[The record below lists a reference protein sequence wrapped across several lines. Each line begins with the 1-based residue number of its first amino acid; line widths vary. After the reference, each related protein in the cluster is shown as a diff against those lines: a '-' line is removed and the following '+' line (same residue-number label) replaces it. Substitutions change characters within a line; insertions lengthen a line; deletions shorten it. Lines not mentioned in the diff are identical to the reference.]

1 MEGWCDLMDIA
12 VLFLTMLLLIGIGVP
27 IGYAI
32 GFSTLVT
39 IIIYTDI
46 PLVIVAQ
53 KAFTGVDSFPLMAIP
68 FFILAGTLMTHG
80 GIARRILNFINVF
93 IGSVTGGLG
102 IVTTVSCMFFGAISG
117 SAIATTS
124 AMGSFMIPAMEEKK
138 YDKSFA
144 AAITASAGTIGIII
158 PPSIPFVIYGV
169 VTNTSIGDL
178 FIAGVIPGVLMG
190 IALILTCY
198 IISKRRGYVGD
209 DTKMSWA
216 LAWKEFRSAIWA
228 LLSPI
233 IVLGGIYGGIFT
245 PTEAAVVSVVY
256 SLVIGVFVYRELDL
270 VKIKR
275 ALFDT
280 LIINGITTFM
290 IGLSMIFATYLSLN
304 QVPQRIAAFLLEV
317 TDNKILLLLMINIF
331 LLLVGCL
338 IDNIPACIILAPIL
352 LPVVVSLGM
361 TPLQF
366 GIVLTMN
373 LAIGFITPP
382 YGPNLFVAASVA
394 NISVDKMF
402 RQIMPFI
409 LALFIVL
416 MICTYIPATSTLLVG
431 MMR

>member
-1 MEGWCDLMDIA
+1 
-12 VLFLTMLLLIGIGVP
+12 
-27 IGYAI
+27 
-32 GFSTLVT
+32 
-39 IIIYTDI
+39 
-46 PLVIVAQ
+46 
-53 KAFTGVDSFPLMAIP
+53 MA
-68 FFILAGTLMTHG
+68 
-80 GIARRILNFINVF
+80 
-93 IGSVTGGLG
+93 
-102 IVTTVSCMFFGAISG
+102 
-117 SAIATTS
+117 
-124 AMGSFMIPAMEEKK
+124 
-138 YDKSFA
+138 
-144 AAITASAGTIGIII
+144 
-158 PPSIPFVIYGV
+158 
-169 VTNTSIGDL
+169 
-178 FIAGVIPGVLMG
+178 

-256 SLVIGVFVYRELDL
+256 SLVIGVFVYRELDF

-317 TDNKILLLLMINIF
+317 TDNRILLLLMINIF

-402 RQIMPFI
+402 RQILPFI

-416 MICTYIPATSTLLVG
+416 MICTYIPATTTLLVG

>member
-1 MEGWCDLMDIA
+1 MDIA
-12 VLFLTMLLLIGIGVP
+12 VLFLTMFLLIGIGVP

-93 IGSVTGGLG
+93 IGSITGGLG

-256 SLVIGVFVYRELDL
+256 SLVIGVFVYRELDF

-402 RQIMPFI
+402 RQILPFI

-416 MICTYIPATSTLLVG
+416 MICTYIPATTTLLVG

>member
-1 MEGWCDLMDIA
+1 MDIA
-12 VLFLTMLLLIGIGVP
+12 VLFLTMFLLIGIGVP

-93 IGSVTGGLG
+93 IGSITGGLG

>member
-1 MEGWCDLMDIA
+1 MDIA
-12 VLFLTMLLLIGIGVP
+12 VLFLTMFLLIGIGVP

-178 FIAGVIPGVLMG
+178 FIAGVIPGVLMA

-256 SLVIGVFVYRELDL
+256 SLVIGVFVYRELDF

-317 TDNKILLLLMINIF
+317 TDNKIVLLLMINIF

-402 RQIMPFI
+402 RQILPFI

-416 MICTYIPATSTLLVG
+416 MICTYIPAATTLLVG

>member
-1 MEGWCDLMDIA
+1 MDIA
-12 VLFLTMLLLIGIGVP
+12 VLFLTMFLLIGIGVP

-93 IGSVTGGLG
+93 IGSITGGLG

-144 AAITASAGTIGIII
+144 AAITASAGTIGSII